1 MRSGPYGL
9 TALNTKAM
17 TDSTTK
23 KAACA
28 LGIIAAACAFSLPAT
43 AVLTPNDA
51 LNKEVITNPAGG
63 THITGLY
70 RSGVS
75 AYYYFGSGESMTID
89 GEEGQLVT
97 DGNDIYILNPVL
109 GGTTNTWVKGEIAP
123 DGTVTVATPQLIS
136 GGAAEGFAYYLMNG
150 LFDEDNNEA
159 CVNDVESRLRYR
171 YIDGKLSLAEGCPS
185 IFEYTVP
192 CDINGN
198 PIEGEPEQW
207 VWSGYMSFSD
217 EFRPHATMGESA
229 PATLKATE
237 YVMYSDSE
245 GVQEGRP
252 VKAGIEG
259 DSFWI
264 QGLEVNVPQ
273 AWVKGEITGDKVTF
287 TPQFICLDEKQHLF
301 QFLLPARTVMEDG
314 VTVGYDIAE
323 NVVMDYDREH
333 GTLKAPKGQ
342 TLFVNAGVTSIY
354 ALSRYE
360 SPELRPDAPLSGYVP
375 ANPVILTYTPYS
387 EEWQSGGLDVALPQV
402 NTFGE
407 YLNPEEMYYML
418 MEKDEPVEISSDRF
432 PDTEEPMWEIPYYY
446 AGGAIFASGTV
457 HSITFSAP
465 IEDLGVKLIYYDNK
479 GAAYE
484 SDIVRVNGEGGVSE
498 LGEREIREIYYTDM
512 TGLRVSGTTPGLL
525 IRTVVYT
532 DGTRKTTK
540 TAVH

>member
-1 MRSGPYGL
+1 
-9 TALNTKAM
+9 
-17 TDSTTK
+17 
-23 KAACA
+23 
-28 LGIIAAACAFSLPAT
+28 
-43 AVLTPNDA
+43 
-51 LNKEVITNPAGG
+51 
-63 THITGLY
+63 
-70 RSGVS
+70 
-75 AYYYFGSGESMTID
+75 
-89 GEEGQLVT
+89 
-97 DGNDIYILNPVL
+97 
-109 GGTTNTWVKGEIAP
+109 
-123 DGTVTVATPQLIS
+123 
-136 GGAAEGFAYYLMNG
+136 
-150 LFDEDNNEA
+150 
-159 CVNDVESRLRYR
+159 
-171 YIDGKLSLAEGCPS
+171 
-185 IFEYTVP
+185 
-192 CDINGN
+192 
-198 PIEGEPEQW
+198 
-207 VWSGYMSFSD
+207 
-217 EFRPHATMGESA
+217 
-229 PATLKATE
+229 
-237 YVMYSDSE
+237 
-245 GVQEGRP
+245 
-252 VKAGIEG
+252 
-259 DSFWI
+259 
-264 QGLEVNVPQ
+264 
-273 AWVKGEITGDKVTF
+273 
-287 TPQFICLDEKQHLF
+287 
-301 QFLLPARTVMEDG
+301 MEDG